1 MTPPRKI
8 LAAFAALVAATS
20 LAAAPAYAGGISMHT
35 AGQQLK
41 ADVEPLVPAFMHFE
55 AGIKQWAKENPGATD
70 LSATQPIVSD
80 MVKTIAGV
88 GHRFHSQR
96 WPAQYMADVRSLER
110 ATTALRAE
118 IARYPSLNARD
129 VNSWGAK
136 AQDDLEAFGHAGD
149 VLSADLG
156 PT

>member
-1 MTPPRKI
+1 
-8 LAAFAALVAATS
+8 
-20 LAAAPAYAGGISMHT
+20 MHT
-35 AGQQLK
+35 ATHTKEQAVEGRRRASGARLHALRGRDKALGQGK
-41 ADVEPLVPAFMHFE
+41 PRAS
-55 AGIKQWAKENPGATD
+55 D
-70 LSATQPIVSD
+70 LSGTQPIVSD

-96 WPAQYMADVRSLER
+96 WPAPYMADVRSLEQ

-156 PT
+156 LN